1 MTNDKVTEAEIDAVV
16 EAMAVELIGYTDE
29 AARVTARQV
38 VIAVKAASPRPTGD
52 VVEAIA
58 IGMTPHEKLN
68 RALTAAK
75 PHYPGWSI
83 AEVEKSSAYLA
94 VLEALTDLD
103 KATQMTPQEKLIRAQ
118 EACAAVFP
126 ALADGYRQGKW
137 EKTAEM
143 VCALRALTDLDKPV
157 PDPDE
162 AWRPF
167 LDAIQHQHK
176 PDGAPIGE
184 AQKHLIAR
192 IKAALPLIPEQYR

>member
-83 AEVEKSSAYLA
+83 AEIEKSSAYLA

-103 KATQMTPQEKLIRAQ
+103 KPI
-118 EACAAVFP
+118 
-126 ALADGYRQGKW
+126 
-137 EKTAEM
+137 
-143 VCALRALTDLDKPV
+143 
-157 PDPDE
+157 PDADE
-162 AWRPF
+162 AWRPAA
-167 LDAIQHQHK
+167 DAYVEASGLGVA
-176 PDGAPIGE
+176 DGPTFSSRVAG
-184 AQKHLIAR
+184 L
-192 IKAALPLIPEQYR
+192 KAALPLIPEQYR